1 MVEAYFVSTST
12 SLPVIKS
19 KFHKGIS
26 WLSYNNAV
34 TIIIIIIIII
44 IFVWRQIPP
53 FDVILED
60 INMALQT
67 SHPV

>member
-34 TIIIIIIIII
+34 TIIIIIII
-44 IFVWRQIPP
+44 FVWRQIPP